1 MKQYNFEQCTYY
13 HQGDCS
19 LNAPDSILPCTCNFN
34 KQIIQDLTGETKM
47 EETKK
52 EGVKIE
58 GVGKDAEIVENAQGG
73 KQSKSP
79 MALHLVDPY
88 FLEKLF
94 DIYSGDS
101 IKVAMKHIARYMQ
114 DPDKEEKALYKAM
127 DCLTYYN
134 GDKLIAIGKVL
145 QEGAEK
151 YEVNNW
157 RLIPQEE
164 HINHALIHLLAL
176 SKEDTQ
182 DDHKAHALTRLM
194 MAIATKPSK
203 GFSYTEYI
211 KKES

>member
-19 LNAPDSILPCTCNFN
+19 LNAPDSILPCSCNFN
-34 KQIIQDLTGETKM
+34 KQIIKDLTGETKM
-47 EETKK
+47 KDNKK

-88 FLEKLF
+88 FLEELLDTYKTSE
-94 DIYSGDS
+94 I
-101 IKVAMKHIARYMQ
+101 VAMKHIARYMQ
-114 DPDKEEKALYKAM
+114 APEEEEKALYEAM
-127 DCLTYYN
+127 FCLTFN
-134 GDKLIAIGKVL
+134 DGDTLVKIGKVL

-151 YEVNNW
+151 YEPNNW

-176 SKEDTQ
+176 SKGDTQ

-194 MAIATKPSK
+194 MAISTGHSK
-203 GFSYTEYI
+203 GFSYTQYI